1 MTSHPD
7 IILILFCRLRCSNS
21 IAISVQINSKIAII
35 RETAITIW
43 ARYTLS
49 SLIRIMVDSN
59 MSAKVTFMLKFA
71 RVWTRMLGFPLVVV
85 DMILK
90 DFEIFE
96 LFVAWLAE

>member
-1 MTSHPD
+1 
-7 IILILFCRLRCSNS
+7 
-21 IAISVQINSKIAII
+21 
-35 RETAITIW
+35 
-43 ARYTLS
+43 
-49 SLIRIMVDSN
+49 